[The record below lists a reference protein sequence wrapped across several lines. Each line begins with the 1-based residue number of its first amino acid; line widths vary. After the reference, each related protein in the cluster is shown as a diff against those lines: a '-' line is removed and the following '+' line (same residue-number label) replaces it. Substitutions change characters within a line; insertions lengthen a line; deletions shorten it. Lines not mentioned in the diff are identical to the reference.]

1 MPVSTEYCTVG
12 MYVYII
18 SSGLQ
23 VGAEILVSLHFLFE
37 TRVANQLEK
46 EFCGLHGGKAI
57 FMNFW
62 TLAAYRLHTAMYT
75 LLYRYVGKTCSV
87 FMHL

>member
-23 VGAEILVSLHFLFE
+23 VGAEILVSL
-37 TRVANQLEK
+37 
-46 EFCGLHGGKAI
+46 
-57 FMNFW
+57 
-62 TLAAYRLHTAMYT
+62 
-75 LLYRYVGKTCSV
+75 
-87 FMHL
+87 